1 MKYTTAYI
9 VDVLIH
15 VSNSS
20 SQTKFTTELKP
31 PYPGERGEMKVVP
44 VSLNVIQKI
53 SQVRLFFSNDL
64 RPVESR
70 LSVLRSIEEVEKR
83 FPDGLPLI
91 DPVKDMKITD
101 SKFETLLKNISMF
114 EQRLKQNQIHNS
126 SDAQR
131 LYELYERKAQLHNK
145 VQEAKQDLKEAKS
158 LLQMDELKCRK
169 RVLRRL
175 GYSSEG
181 DVIQLKGRVACE
193 LSSADELLLTEM
205 LFYGTFVDLEP
216 AKATALLSC
225 LVCDERSNDAPKL
238 TDDLSGALKTMQEM
252 ARQIA
257 RVSKEC
263 KLEIDE
269 DAYVEQF
276 KPYLMDVVYEWCKG
290 ASFAKLCEMTEIF
303 EGGIIRCMRRLE
315 ELLRQMSLAAKV
327 IGNKDLEDKFN
338 EGVRLLKRDIVFA
351 ASLYL

>member
-1 MKYTTAYI
+1 
-9 VDVLIH
+9 
-15 VSNSS
+15 
-20 SQTKFTTELKP
+20 
-31 PYPGERGEMKVVP
+31 MKVVP

-53 SQVRLFFSNDL
+53 SQVRLYFSNDL
-64 RPVESR
+64 RPVERR
-70 LSVLRSIEEVEKR
+70 LSVLRSIEEVVKR
-83 FPDGLPLI
+83 FPDGVPLL
-91 DPVKDMKITD
+91 DPVQDMKINEKGFQ
-101 SKFETLLKNISMF
+101 SVIKSIAQF
-114 EQRLKQNQIHNS
+114 EQRLKKNPIHNS
-126 SDAQR
+126 PDAQL
-131 LYELYERKAQLHNK
+131 LYEMYERKAQLFNK
-145 VQEAKQDLKEAKS
+145 VQEAKQELKEAKS

-175 GYSSEG
+175 GYSAEG

-205 LFYGTFVDLEP
+205 IFNGTFVDLEP
-216 AKATALLSC
+216 EKAAALLSC

-238 TDDLSGALKTMQEM
+238 TEDLSGALKNMQEM

-257 RVSKEC
+257 KVSIDC
-263 KLEIDE
+263 KLDIEE

-276 KPYLMDVVYEWCKG
+276 KPYLMDVVHEWCRG
-290 ASFAKLCEMTEIF
+290 ASFSKLCEMTEVF

-327 IGNKDLEDKFN
+327 IGNKELEDKFN
-338 EGVRLLKRDIVFA
+338 DAVRLLKRDIVFA